1 VLFSFDNIGL
11 KDLVFFAG
19 SVLVLVG
26 MAFYIWRLETENAN
40 LRYQQQ
46 AAQQRQAALKDSLRK
61 INTYEDSTGLRSL
74 FARLDLPTQRPDTL
88 GEDPVPGETEE
99 RTDVQI
105 DPAPDSAAL
114 NAKGLPPSDSAQ
126 SQNGLTRRW
135 ELNERIGRYRLG
147 GTVEVNRR
155 TGGLTYDLRI
165 DGAPINLTVYKTQTD
180 GRRQTVVDA
189 PDAAPVTGLQG
200 RYRPERKPEFPNW
213 ALRAPFVAYR
223 PSVGQPGLARSA
235 FALGVTLTRRA
246 QIPLGAIAFM
256 EVGMAAT
263 PPITNPQARPVL
275 RGGIEWT
282 F

>member
-1 VLFSFDNIGL
+1 MSDPDPPTVYVVRNEPDPDSQYHCDALASWFPAATEVDFVAGDEVLLDGPDGADGVVLSGSTAGVYEADSRPWI
-11 KDLVFFAG
+11 DDQMALVRA
-19 SVLVLVG
+19 LVDREV
-26 MAFYIWRLETENAN
+26 
-40 LRYQQQ
+40 
-46 AAQQRQAALKDSLRK
+46 
-61 INTYEDSTGLRSL
+61 
-74 FARLDLPTQRPDTL
+74 PTL
-88 GEDPVPGETEE
+88 GVCFGHQ
-99 RTDVQI
+99 VVN
-105 DPAPDSAAL
+105 AA
-114 NAKGLPPSDSAQ
+114 
-126 SQNGLTRRW
+126 
-135 ELNERIGRYRLG
+135 LG

-165 DGAPINLTVYKTQTD
+165 DGAPINLTVYKTQTG

-189 PDAAPVTGLQG
+189 PGAAPVTGLQG

-223 PSVGQPGLARSA
+223 PSVGQPGFAKSA

-246 QIPLGAIAFM
+246 QIPLGAVAFM

-263 PPITNPQARPVL
+263 PPITNPQARPVF